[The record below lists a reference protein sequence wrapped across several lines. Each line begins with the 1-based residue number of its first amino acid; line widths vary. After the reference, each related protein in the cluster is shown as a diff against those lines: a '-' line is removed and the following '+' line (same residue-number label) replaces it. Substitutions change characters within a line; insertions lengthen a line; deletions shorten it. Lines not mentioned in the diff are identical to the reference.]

1 MSHARCS
8 GLEKDMTRL
17 KTIVTSVLAR
27 LVPKKIPAA
36 PVPAQRT
43 AKHFIPAFV
52 ELPELEEQD
61 DYRRSGYN

>member
-1 MSHARCS
+1 
-8 GLEKDMTRL
+8 MTRL